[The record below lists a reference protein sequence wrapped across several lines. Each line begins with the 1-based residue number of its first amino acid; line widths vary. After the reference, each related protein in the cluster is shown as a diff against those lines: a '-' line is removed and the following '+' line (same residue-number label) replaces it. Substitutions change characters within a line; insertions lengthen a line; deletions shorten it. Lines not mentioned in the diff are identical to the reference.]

1 MYNLFNIY
9 KQLILLSRNN
19 ANIYLNNDLNRYIFS
34 FIIEDYKKIINETFI
49 KKYLEK
55 SIIQANFLGKPL
67 IIYYNHFP
75 YPELVKNIN
84 LKELINSKLDVHS
97 NLYFS
102 HYLYKNDGIY
112 YKNIDNYYKR
122 LFHF

>member
-1 MYNLFNIY
+1 MYSLFDIY
-9 KQLILLSRNN
+9 KHLNLISRNN
-19 ANIYLNNDLNRYIFS
+19 IKTYLNNDLNRYIFS
-34 FIIEDYKKIINETFI
+34 FIIDDYKKIINETFI
-49 KKYLEK
+49 KKHLEK
-55 SIIQANFLGKPL
+55 YIIKSDFLGKPL
-67 IIYYNHFP
+67 IIYYDYFP
-75 YPELVKNIN
+75 YPNLVKNIN

>member
-1 MYNLFNIY
+1 MYSLFDIY
-9 KQLILLSRNN
+9 KQLNLISKNN
-19 ANIYLNNDLNRYIFS
+19 TKTYLNNDLNRYIFS
-34 FIIEDYKKIINETFI
+34 FVIEDYKKIINETFI
-49 KKYLEK
+49 KKHLEK
-55 SIIQANFLGKPL
+55 SIIQADFLGKSL
-67 IIYYNHFP
+67 IIYYDYFP
-75 YPELVKNIN
+75 YPELAKNIN

>member
-1 MYNLFNIY
+1 MYSLFDIY
-9 KQLILLSRNN
+9 KHLNLISRNN
-19 ANIYLNNDLNRYIFS
+19 IKTYLNNDLNRYIFS
-34 FIIEDYKKIINETFI
+34 FIIEDYKKIINKEFI

-55 SIIQANFLGKPL
+55 SIIQADFLGKPL
-67 IIYYNHFP
+67 IIYYDYFP
-75 YPELVKNIN
+75 YPNLVKNIN